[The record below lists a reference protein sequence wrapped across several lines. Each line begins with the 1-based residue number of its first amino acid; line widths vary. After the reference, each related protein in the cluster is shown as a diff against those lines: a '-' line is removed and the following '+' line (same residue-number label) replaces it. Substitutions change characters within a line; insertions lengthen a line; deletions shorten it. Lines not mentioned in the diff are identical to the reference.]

1 MQQQVVTEFRDLIG
15 DKTDIE
21 HIVDDIMA
29 VHGSKLEVSR
39 PHAFKVR
46 INLRSRSH
54 SDTAY
59 SSCSVTS
66 YGW

>member
-1 MQQQVVTEFRDLIG
+1 
-15 DKTDIE
+15 
-21 HIVDDIMA
+21 MA

-46 INLRSRSH
+46 MNLRSSSH
-54 SDTAY
+54 SDMAY